1 MTMKM
6 SPLEIEQQTFNKAFR
21 GFDPVEVSTYLGMLA
36 GEFESL
42 IAENAEL
49 KGKVKELTTRLES
62 YQEMERTLQD
72 TLLATQKTAEEAKRN
87 LQKEADLII
96 KEAQLRSEEMLEDAK
111 LRLGDLNKQISNLQ
125 MSRESCLSEFKALLN
140 AQWHLLEN
148 IESGVDHPKGQVTT
162 KRRRARP
169 RGEELEKIL
178 DTLEKEDSQQE
189 AESEAES

>member
-1 MTMKM
+1 MKI
-6 SPLEIEQQTFNKAFR
+6 SPLEIEQQTFNKTFR
-21 GFDPVEVSTYLGMLA
+21 GFDSVEVSTYLGMLA
-36 GEFESL
+36 SEFASL

-49 KGKVKELTTRLES
+49 KDKVKELTTRLQS
-62 YQEMERTLQD
+62 YQEMEQTLQD

-96 KEAQLRSEEMLEDAK
+96 KEAHLRSEEMLEDAK
-111 LRLGDLNKQISNLQ
+111 LRLADLNRQISNLQ
-125 MSRESCLSEFKALLN
+125 MSKQSCLSEFKALLD

-148 IESGVDHPKGQVTT
+148 IESGVDYQKGKVAT

-178 DTLEKEDSQQE
+178 DTLEEAGAQQD
-189 AESEAES
+189 AGSGTES